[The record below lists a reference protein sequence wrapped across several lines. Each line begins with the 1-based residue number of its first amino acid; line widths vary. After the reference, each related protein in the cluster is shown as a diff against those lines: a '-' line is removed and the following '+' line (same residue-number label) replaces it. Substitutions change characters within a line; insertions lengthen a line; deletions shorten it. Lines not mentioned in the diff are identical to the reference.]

1 MSRPQPR
8 RPTRPRPV
16 SDANSVADIA
26 RASGGGL
33 RWPPRYYDHVPEG
46 SLAHRI
52 RSLPVEGLRQLL
64 DYEQEHSNRLPA
76 AAPRRRCAD
85 PDREIRGR

>member
-1 MSRPQPR
+1 M
-8 RPTRPRPV
+8 
-16 SDANSVADIA
+16 
-26 RASGGGL
+26 
-33 RWPPRYYDHVPEG
+33 PEG

-52 RSLPVEGLRQLL
+52 GSLPVEGLRQLL